1 MLPFVANEPGSDV
14 HARAIET
21 LLDRGDWLR
30 ARWLLHERLL
40 RTPDDHWLWSK
51 LALTWVE
58 EGRPEQALN
67 PIRRALRLAPQCAL
81 ALWYHGGIL
90 DLLGQRLEAIAVY
103 RSLIERGVAQLAAG
117 ECGLGRARAVGLLSD
132 SCRRLS
138 ILHEACGDRA
148 EASVWHARHLNHLG
162 DGHIGLYKLDD
173 TLPEAEPT
181 LRWDIRLRN
190 TLRRS
195 ASGLPQH

>member
-1 MLPFVANEPGSDV
+1 MLPFVANEPGSDT
-14 HARAIET
+14 HAHAIET
-21 LLDRGDWLR
+21 LLDRGDWPR
-30 ARWLLHERLL
+30 ARWLLFERLQ

-58 EGRPEQALN
+58 EGSPGHALT
-67 PIRRALRLAPQCAL
+67 PIRRALRLAPNCGL

-90 DLLGQRLEAIAVY
+90 DLLGLRGEAISVY
-103 RSLIERGVAQLAAG
+103 GSLIERGVPQLATG

-138 ILHEACGDRA
+138 MLHEACGDRA
-148 EASVWHARHLNHLG
+148 EASVWHARHLHHLG
-162 DGHIGLYKLDD
+162 DGHVGIYKLDD
-173 TLPEAEPT
+173 TLVETEPT